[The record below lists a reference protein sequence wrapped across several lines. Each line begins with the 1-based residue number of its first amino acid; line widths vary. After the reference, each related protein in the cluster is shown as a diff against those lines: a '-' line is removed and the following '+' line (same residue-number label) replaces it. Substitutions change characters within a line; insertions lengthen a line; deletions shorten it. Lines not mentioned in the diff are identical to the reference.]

1 MLLTSKPH
9 FFVLMLLSRLAHSKV
24 FNLKNKY
31 DSVCTLLPNK
41 VFSLFGSNKKI
52 NGRPLAKVS
61 TSSDAVGQCMSV
73 CANHERCNAVNFK
86 KGQDEENCVLVQ
98 AGRIVESEGSAG

>member
-1 MLLTSKPH
+1 MQLTLKLLI
-9 FFVLMLLSRLAHSKV
+9 FVLMLLSRLAHSKI

-31 DSVCTLLPNK
+31 DSVCTLLPTR
-41 VFSLFGSNKKI
+41 VFSLFGSNKRI
-52 NGRPLAKVS
+52 SGRPLAKVS

-98 AGRIVESEGSAG
+98 AGRIVEYEGSAG